1 MTEKIEKQALRKKMI
16 SLLNSISA
24 EEKAEIE
31 LKLEENLFRSSEWK
45 SAKRIG
51 VTLSQG
57 FEWNTLGIIN
67 KAWKEGKIVCAPKCV
82 PEHKAMIF
90 YDFTST
96 EQLEKGFHNLI
107 EPKPAQTKRVEKA
120 EIDLVLVPGLI
131 FDEKGYRVGF
141 GGGYYDR
148 FLKDFPNHTIGL
160 ICSEQVT
167 SALPIEPFDIPVQ
180 KTITEKSSL

>member
-24 EEKAEIE
+24 EEKAAIE
-31 LKLEENLFRSSEWK
+31 LKLEENLFMSSEWK

-57 FEWNTLGIIN
+57 FEWNTLGII
-67 KAWKEGKIVCAPKCV
+67 KQAWKEGKIVCAPKCV
-82 PEHKAMIF
+82 PEHKAMTF
-90 YDFTST
+90 YDFTSMD
-96 EQLEKGFHNLI
+96 QLEKGFYNLI
-107 EPKPAQTKRVEKA
+107 EPKPPQTKMVGKT

-131 FDEKGYRVGF
+131 YDVKGYRVGF

-148 FLKDFPNHTIGL
+148 FLKDFPNHTVGL
-160 ICSEQVT
+160 IYSKQIT

-180 KTITEKSSL
+180 KIITEKSE